1 MVMPLPVIVVS
12 KYLVSENRIS
22 ILELNLKFVLDV
34 WSFAA
39 FFSGYSVL
47 LTFLSQ

>member
-1 MVMPLPVIVVS
+1 MPLLIVPVS

-22 ILELNLKFVLDV
+22 ILKLNLKFVLDV

-39 FFSGYSVL
+39 FFSGYRGL
-47 LTFLSQ
+47 LTSLLQ